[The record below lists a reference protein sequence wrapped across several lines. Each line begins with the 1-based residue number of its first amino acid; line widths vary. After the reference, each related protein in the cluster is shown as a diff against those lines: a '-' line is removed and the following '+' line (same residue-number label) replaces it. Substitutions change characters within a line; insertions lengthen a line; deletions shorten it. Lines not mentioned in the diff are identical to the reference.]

1 MEYSKDYLK
10 DKIKD
15 LDILIEKCINGVKL
29 GKIDVETAIDDVN
42 CFVERKMYYVEK
54 LKKLDI

>member
-15 LDILIEKCINGVKL
+15 IDILIEKCINKVKL
-29 GKIDVETAIDDVN
+29 GEIDVDEAIDDVN
-42 CFVERKMYYVEK
+42 CFVERKLYYVEK